1 MFTKLYLET
10 TNPKLTLSELFGPKI
25 LSLMILSILVHTIVY
40 NLFCNMVSWIF
51 FGSILSNKINMRLV
65 LSLIIIMFFG
75 FIGRFIHVKEI
86 YKAYNGNME
95 KTREY
100 IDKHYI
106 SWVFLS

>member
-10 TNPKLTLSELFGPKI
+10 TNPKLTFSEFIGPKI
-25 LSLMILSILVHTIVY
+25 LGPMIISIIVHTIIY
-40 NLFCNMVSWIF
+40 ILFFNMISWIF
-51 FGSILSNKINMRLV
+51 VGASLSNKINIRLLLLV
-65 LSLIIIMFFG
+65 PIMIFG

-86 YKAYNGNME
+86 YQAYGNME

-100 IDKHYI
+100 TDKHYI